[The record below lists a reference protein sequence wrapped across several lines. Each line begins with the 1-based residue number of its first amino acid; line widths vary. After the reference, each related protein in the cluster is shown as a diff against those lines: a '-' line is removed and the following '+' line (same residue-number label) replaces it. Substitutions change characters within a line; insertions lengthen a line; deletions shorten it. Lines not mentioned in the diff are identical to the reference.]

1 MNNKTQLNLA
11 NLQDALQEVESAF
24 YDIPF
29 ANTDFQCEA
38 FVIAAQITPARA
50 YRSIGLQLQSI
61 LTELNNIKYA
71 EKLKQIEILE
81 LQEKIND
88 ESISKFERM
97 KAEVKLEQLQSKNI
111 WNEKLVSDQIHQA
124 NLYYK
129 HFKAFPKYTR
139 DQFEKEEFLYFE
151 QSLRRQI
158 LGITGAKES
167 IMNMMDDKQTIQNFE
182 QMLLE
187 IPEDEKEKLLGEIT
201 KRAMASLIEF
211 KQNHE

>member
-1 MNNKTQLNLA
+1 MNDKIQLNLT
-11 NLQDALQEVESAF
+11 NIQDALQEVETAF

-50 YRSIGLQLQSI
+50 YRSIGLQLQAI
-61 LTELNNIKYA
+61 LTDLNNIKYA
-71 EKLKQIEILE
+71 QKLKEIEMLE
-81 LQEKIND
+81 LQEQINNPD
-88 ESISKFERM
+88 TPKFERM
-97 KAEVKLEQLQSKNI
+97 KAEIKLEQLQSKNI

-139 DQFEKEEFLYFE
+139 SQFEKEEPLYFE

-158 LGITGAKES
+158 LGISGAKES
-167 IMNMMDDKQTIQNFE
+167 IMNMIDDRQTIENFE
-182 QMLLE
+182 QMLLDV
-187 IPEDEKEKLLGEIT
+187 PEDQKEKLLQEIT

-211 KQNHE
+211 KQNNE